1 MELAQYW
8 EAESLP
14 VHHPSSAHDFNE
26 VAESVVDVAVVADV
40 IVVVV
45 GSTTSAYT
53 SVAVAK
59 ESLGLTE
66 AVGAIYE

>member
-1 MELAQYW
+1 LAQYW

-26 VAESVVDVAVVADV
+26 DAESVVDVMVVVDV

-45 GSTTSAYT
+45 GAMTSAYT
-53 SVAVAK
+53 SVAVAN
-59 ESLGLTE
+59 ECLGLTE
-66 AVGAIYE
+66 DVGAM